1 MSLPIVSVFY
11 ALVSMATLWLVL
23 LWMVARLGL
32 TRFALLIKVVCGLAT
47 PLLLFLP
54 VGGLPLWSSAFSFFP
69 NPSLPALGV
78 VSAALCRSLCGV
90 TILKPADWRATWMFG
105 AITGSVLYLHPI
117 FFRSLDLY
125 YWGWDRAGAAWA
137 LAALAGIFLAGGN
150 RLGVLLLGALIAYSV
165 DALESAN
172 CWDYLIDPLYWLISL
187 GVTVSWGI
195 NRLIVR
201 RGSARVYVSAPG

>member
-1 MSLPIVSVFY
+1 
-11 ALVSMATLWLVL
+11 
-23 LWMVARLGL
+23 
-32 TRFALLIKVVCGLAT
+32 
-47 PLLLFLP
+47 
-54 VGGLPLWSSAFSFFP
+54 
-69 NPSLPALGV
+69 
-78 VSAALCRSLCGV
+78 
-90 TILKPADWRATWMFG
+90 MFG

-201 RGSARVYVSAPG
+201 RRSARVYVSAPG